1 MALNPRS
8 LLLTVCSSWV
18 NIRALLNDVTQGPR
32 VTAICLNMHGPLPE
46 GRTYAGIHI
55 GLEVTCI
62 ILFTVFCPECHM
74 PYPTR
79 REPESAICHV
89 PRMEVGR
96 TRNIWQ
102 IILMTTTARTT
113 FKEIKNL
120 ANVFLS
126 ANCVSSPVLNDFR
139 AFFHVKYTRTYGMS
153 CFMSVFKTGKR
164 WASLSCLSKRTESV
178 GGQVRSAWS

>member
-1 MALNPRS
+1 MVLNPRS

-46 GRTYAGIHI
+46 GRTYAGFHI

-120 ANVFLS
+120 ANIFWVL
-126 ANCVSSPVLNDFR
+126 CV
-139 AFFHVKYTRTYGMS
+139 KS
-153 CFMSVFKTGKR
+153 CAKWFPCI
-164 WASLSCLSKRTESV
+164 LSCKVHKNLWDELFYV
-178 GGQVRSAWS
+178 CF